1 MKVIQGDLIALAKQG
16 AFDVIVHGC
25 NCYNTM
31 GGGIARTIRDT
42 WPEVY
47 QADCA
52 TRKGDY
58 KKLGTFTLAEVP
70 NDIGGRIF
78 VVNAYTQFRY
88 WKDKHDDPN
97 EPLVDYGALRQAF
110 RSIKARAFASHISL
124 PGLPVLKSKKGVK
137 FGIPKIGAGLALGDW
152 DTIRD
157 IIDAE
162 MAGED
167 VTLVEWVG

>member
-1 MKVIQGDLIALAKQG
+1 MKVIKGDLIALARQG
-16 AFDVIVHGC
+16 QFDVIIHGA

-42 WPEVY
+42 WPEAY

-70 NDIGGRIF
+70 NDVGGKLF
-78 VVNAYTQFRY
+78 VINAYTQFRY

-97 EPLVDYGALRQAF
+97 EPLVDYDALRKVFQA
-110 RSIKARAFASHISL
+110 IKSHTFS
-124 PGLPVLKSKKGVK
+124 SKPAPNGFPIRKTKVR

-152 DTIRD
+152 DTIQK
-157 IIDAE
+157 IIDQE
-162 MAGED
+162 MDGED
-167 VTLVEWVG
+167 VTLVEWEA